1 MRGTQSISCFVL
13 GPVRIIPADAG
24 NTIGMPCRKAWR
36 ADHPRG
42 CGEHIPQAL
51 IQAGGE
57 GSSPRMR
64 GTLVTWADRDG
75 PVRVIPADAGNTII
89 IALPAYAIG
98 DHPRGCGEHGQA
110 LSTVQSR
117 PGSSPRMRG
126 TRGAD
131 AALAPVGGIIPAD
144 AGNTSAWSIMLVSP
158 RDHPRGCG
166 EHVVVVRVE
175 RPELGS
181 SPRMRGTLLTVSM

>member
-75 PVRVIPADAGNTII
+75 PVRVIPADAGNTAWFWNAR
-89 IALPAYAIG
+89 IAIK
-98 DHPRGCGEHGQA
+98 DHPRGCGEHYHNCFA
-110 LSTVQSR
+110 SLR
-117 PGSSPRMRG
+117 HWGSSPRMRG
-126 TRGAD
+126 TRPSFIHGAE
-131 AALAPVGGIIPAD
+131 PTRIIPAD
-144 AGNTSAWSIMLVSP
+144 AGNTPSLFRLLRLK

-166 EHVVVVRVE
+166 EHAA
-175 RPELGS
+175 L
-181 SPRMRGTLLTVSM
+181 TLPLRR

>member
-144 AGNTSAWSIMLVSP
+144 AGNTRAIVLRRRMVQ
-158 RDHPRGCG
+158 DHPRGCG
-166 EHVVVVRVE
+166 EHFFSCWFA
-175 RPELGS
+175 PAKGGS
-181 SPRMRGTLLTVSM
+181 SPRMRGTPAWT